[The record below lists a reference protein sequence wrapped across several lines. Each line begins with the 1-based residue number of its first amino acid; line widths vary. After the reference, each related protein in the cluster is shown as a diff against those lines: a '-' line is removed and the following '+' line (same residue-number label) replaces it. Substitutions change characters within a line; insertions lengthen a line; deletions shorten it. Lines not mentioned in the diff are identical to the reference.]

1 MAKRK
6 INGKG
11 KKVYISGP
19 MTGLPD
25 FNYPSFDYKA
35 ERLIEMG
42 FIPVNPADNFN
53 RDTTRNRW
61 EYLKQDLKNL
71 LSCDYIIFLPG
82 FERSSGA
89 LLEAL
94 VAKECNIPVLGFEV

>member
-25 FNYPSFDYKA
+25 FNHPSFDYKA

-42 FIPVNPADNFN
+42 FMPVNPAPGS
-53 RDTTRNRW
+53 TTLFSW
-61 EYLKQDLKNL
+61 
-71 LSCDYIIFLPG
+71 
-82 FERSSGA
+82 
-89 LLEAL
+89 
-94 VAKECNIPVLGFEV
+94 